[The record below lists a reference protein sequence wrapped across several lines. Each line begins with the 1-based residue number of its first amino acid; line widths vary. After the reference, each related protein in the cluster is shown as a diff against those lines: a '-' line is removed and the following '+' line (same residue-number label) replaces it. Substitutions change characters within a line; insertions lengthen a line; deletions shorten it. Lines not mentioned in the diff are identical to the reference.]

1 MIDVIAQSNFP
12 LNRVDFHVIQRPAGD
27 PGGVMAV
34 AAPLTLK
41 AYDQENP
48 RPLEGPTFSLQ
59 RRQAQ
64 LLIDRLWEL
73 GLRPSE
79 AAGSL
84 GALAQA
90 EDHIKSLKR
99 INDSLLS
106 VVAPK

>member
-12 LNRVDFHVIQRPAGD
+12 LNRVDFHVIQRPAGE

-34 AAPLTLK
+34 GLPLTLR

-48 RPLEGPTFSLQ
+48 HPLEGPTFSLG

-64 LLIDRLWEL
+64 VLMDRLWEL

-99 INDSLLS
+99 INESLIAIVS
-106 VVAPK
+106 PK